1 MTREEYHRQERNY
14 KKYGWLLVI
23 KVLVIFGV
31 LAIVI
36 NHLNK

>member
-1 MTREEYHRQERNY
+1 MTREEYHKGERNY
-14 KKYGWLLVI
+14 SKYGWLLAFQ
-23 KVLVIFGV
+23 VLVIFGF